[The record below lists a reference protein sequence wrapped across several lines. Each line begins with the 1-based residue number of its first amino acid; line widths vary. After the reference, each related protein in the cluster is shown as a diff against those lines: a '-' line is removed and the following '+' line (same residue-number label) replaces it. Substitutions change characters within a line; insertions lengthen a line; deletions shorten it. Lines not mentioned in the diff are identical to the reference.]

1 MINDIRQSPLF
12 KIVNPDSVAFFG
24 ASNNFVSMG
33 TNLMSSVVDI
43 GFKGIIYPVH
53 RKEDEVLGYKA
64 YRSVLDL
71 PETPD
76 LAVIVLPT
84 HLVPG
89 VLDQCGQKGIRHA
102 VVVSGGFREVGGEG
116 VELER
121 QLKEAADKHGIR
133 FVGPNCLGV
142 VNTHHRLNTMFH
154 SYFGPP
160 GYVGMASQ
168 SGSFVTQM
176 FDYLDPLDLGFSTC
190 FSVGNS
196 ANIDLVDCLE
206 YLGVDPTTKVITMYI
221 EALNRGR
228 EFVEVCR
235 RITPHKPIVAYYAG
249 GSETGRKA
257 GLSHTGSL
265 AGPDP
270 LYNGMFRQAGVI
282 RAMSIEELFD
292 FASVMALS
300 PLPRGKR
307 MVVQTHSGGPGAAC
321 ADMCGR
327 VGLELPALAPETVKS
342 LVEYLPVTGNAN
354 NPVDVTFSRNPM
366 DYLTRMPSILLEDPN
381 TDGLLMY
388 FLFAKNRMV
397 GNLVNLGMSQEEAT
411 SEVEKLFVDHS
422 ERIAALVQKSG
433 RPLVGFSFRIK
444 DEELIHM
451 IRSKGVPIL
460 PSPERAAKAMA
471 ALRARQEMIEKIQAG
486 EDWSA

>member
-1 MINDIRQSPLF
+1 MIKQITESPLY
-12 KIVNPDSVAFFG
+12 KIVNPKTCAYFG
-24 ASNNFVSMG
+24 ASNNYVSMG
-33 TNLMSSVVDI
+33 TNQMQSMLDI
-43 GFKGIIYPVH
+43 GFEGMIYPVH
-53 RKEDEVLGYKA
+53 PKEDTVLGYKA

-84 HLVPG
+84 HLVPD
-89 VLDQCGQKGIRHA
+89 VVDQCGQKGIRHA
-102 VVVSGGFREVGGEG
+102 VVVSGGFREVGGDG
-116 VELER
+116 VALE
-121 QLKEAADKHGIR
+121 QKLKHTADKHGIR
-133 FVGPNCLGV
+133 FIGPNCLGV
-142 VNTHHRLNTMFH
+142 VNTHHKLNTMFH
-154 SYFGPP
+154 SYKGGP

-176 FDYLDPLDLGFSTC
+176 FDYLGPLGLGFSTC

-196 ANIDLVDCLE
+196 TNVDLVDCLE
-206 YLGVDPTTKVITMYI
+206 YLGADPTTKVITMYI

-235 RITPHKPIVAYYAG
+235 RIAPNKPIVAYYAG

-257 GLSHTGSL
+257 SLSHTGSL

-270 LYNGMFRQAGVI
+270 LYDGIFRQAGVV

-292 FASVMALS
+292 YAAALALS
-300 PLPRGKR
+300 PLPKGKR
-307 MVVQTHSGGPGAAC
+307 MVVQTHSGGPGAVC

-327 VGLELPALAPETVKS
+327 MGLELPPLADNTVTALK
-342 LVEYLPVTGNAN
+342 EYLPATGNAN
-354 NPVDVTFSRNPM
+354 NPVDVTFSRDPM
-366 DYLTRMPSILLEDPN
+366 VYLTEMPSILLDDAN

-411 SEVEKLFVDHS
+411 AAVEQQFVDQS
-422 ERIAALVQKSG
+422 EKIAGLINDSG
-433 RPLVGFSFRIK
+433 KPLIGFSFRIA
-444 DEELIHM
+444 DEELIQM

-460 PSPERAAKAMA
+460 GSPVRAAKAMA
-471 ALRARQEMIEKIQAG
+471 ALLARRKMIEKIQAG
-486 EDWSA
+486 ENWSA